1 MTNLVVIIFLMLIPG
16 DYSTEDTV
24 SGLLKSETVYLHT
37 DRNFYVAGDNLYY
50 KMYLKSDCSDSSRFA
65 YFIIRD
71 EKSEVISH
79 SRLELMDGVS
89 YGSIKLA
96 DTLKTGFYQIVCFT
110 NLMRNRP
117 ETIFRKEIIIANR
130 FDDDVSYFPE
140 IDLQS
145 SEYLANENSNIV
157 KPGPHNL
164 RILTDKSI
172 YERREEII
180 FTVEPEEMPVN
191 EISSL
196 SISVSQVINYTQPV
210 PSITGSFSKD
220 PEGQS
225 QTNSIGLGITYEME
239 SDRSV
244 IQGIVSEIPG
254 PVKTGINFSPPLE
267 SHTLF
272 VSAIDTVPNLQYT
285 TTDSSGKFCIY
296 LNPWYEGKEIYLK
309 LRSKANAQIT
319 LDSRY
324 AMKEPFQ
331 PTRDFNRHYV
341 REFIERAVKTGQV
354 ARYYGSEA
362 QADTIDTFYS
372 DHLPPEVY
380 FKTYPKIYP
389 SDYIELNDFF
399 ELSRE
404 IIPGL
409 RIRKNNGSYS
419 ASFPSLQYQIVSDE
433 EPLIFLD
440 GVPIDNVEQIIELG
454 SNDIEYIETVPNVR
468 YYNGLYFNGI
478 LNVAS
483 KKDAIKNIS
492 FPQPFRQTQPDESLC
507 FTKPEHFNPA
517 DLPSHY
523 PDLRYVLFWE
533 PEFRPH
539 GSKMDFTVWSSDIQ
553 GDYVINVQG
562 LTRSGLPVAGSA
574 TITVKAK

>member
-1 MTNLVVIIFLMLIPG
+1 MTNLAVLMMLLLIPG
-16 DYSTEDTV
+16 SSWPDDPSA
-24 SGLLKSETVYLHT
+24 GLINTETVYLHT
-37 DRNFYVAGDNLYY
+37 DRNFYIAGDHLYY
-50 KMYLKSDCSDSSRFA
+50 KLYLKSGCSDSSRFA

-110 NLMRNRP
+110 NFMRNRP

-140 IDLQS
+140 KDRQS
-145 SEYLANENSNIV
+145 SGVNVSSNV
-157 KPGPHNL
+157 PKPGPLNL
-164 RILTDKSI
+164 RILTDKNI

-180 FTVEPEEMPVN
+180 FTVEPGEMPVN
-191 EISSL
+191 EILSL
-196 SISVSQVINYTQPV
+196 SISVSQVIDYSQPV
-210 PSITGSFSKD
+210 PSITESFLKD

-225 QTNSIGLGITYEME
+225 QTNLNGPGITYEME
-239 SDRSV
+239 SGTSV
-244 IQGIVSEIPG
+244 IQGTVSEIPG
-254 PVKTGINFSPPLE
+254 TVKTGINFSSPLE
-267 SHTLF
+267 SHTIFL
-272 VSAIDTVPNLQYT
+272 SAIDTVPNLQYT

-324 AMKEPFQ
+324 TMKEPFQ
-331 PTRDFNRHYV
+331 PTRDFNRNYV
-341 REFIERAVKTGQV
+341 REFIKRAVKTGQV

-362 QADTIDTFYS
+362 KPDTIETFCSY
-372 DHLPPEVY
+372 HLPPEVY
-380 FKTYPKIYP
+380 FKTYPTIYP

-419 ASFPSLQYQIVSDE
+419 AGFPSLQYQIVSDE
-433 EPLIFLD
+433 EPLILLD
-440 GVPIDNVEQIIELG
+440 GVPIDNVNQIIDLG
-454 SNDIEYIETVPNVR
+454 SNDIRYIETVPNVR
-468 YYNGLYFNGI
+468 YFNGLYFNGI
-478 LNVAS
+478 LNVTS

-492 FPQPFRQTQPDESLC
+492 FSQPFRQTQTDESIS
-507 FTKPEHFNPA
+507 FTKPKHFNPA

-533 PEFRPH
+533 PDFKPH

-562 LTRSGLPVAGSA
+562 ITRSGLPVAGSA

>member
-1 MTNLVVIIFLMLIPG
+1 MLIPG
-16 DYSTEDTV
+16 FSITENPA
-24 SGLLKSETVYLHT
+24 SGLVKSETVYLHT

-79 SRLELMDGVS
+79 SRLEIIDGVS

-110 NLMRNRP
+110 NFMRNRP

-130 FDDDVSYFPE
+130 FDDEVVYFSE
-140 IDLQS
+140 KNLKS
-145 SEYLANENSNIV
+145 SGANESSNVIN
-157 KPGPHNL
+157 PGQQNL

-172 YERREEII
+172 YERRDEIT
-180 FTVEPEEMPVN
+180 FTIEPGETPVD
-191 EISSL
+191 EILSL
-196 SISVSQVINYTQPV
+196 SISVSQVIDYSQPV
-210 PSITGSFSKD
+210 PSITDLFSNQPQD
-220 PEGQS
+220 QS
-225 QTNSIGLGITYEME
+225 QTRYNDSGFTYEME
-239 SDRSV
+239 SGRSV
-244 IQGIVSEIPG
+244 IQGIVSDEPG
-254 PVKTGINFSPPLE
+254 LFKTGSNFSSPPE
-267 SHTLF
+267 SHTIF
-272 VSAIDTVPNLQYT
+272 VSAIDTVANLQYT
-285 TTDSSGKFCIY
+285 RADSSGKFCLY
-296 LNPWYEGKEIYLK
+296 LDPWYEGKEIFLK

-331 PTRDFNRHYV
+331 PTRDFNGHYV
-341 REFIERAVKTGQV
+341 RECIKKAVKTGQV

-362 QADTIDTFYS
+362 KPDTIKTFYS

-380 FKTYPKIYP
+380 FKTYPTIYP

-440 GVPIDNVEQIIELG
+440 GVPIDNVDQIIELG

-468 YYNGLYFNGI
+468 YFNRLYFNGI

-483 KKDAIKNIS
+483 KNDAIKNIS
-492 FPQPFRQTQPDESLC
+492 FSQPFRQTQVDESIC
-507 FTKPEHFNPA
+507 FTKPKHFNPA
-517 DLPSHY
+517 NLTSHY
-523 PDLRYVLFWE
+523 PDLRNVLFWE

-539 GSKMDFTVWSSDIQ
+539 GSKMDFTVCSSDIQ

-562 LTRSGLPVAGSA
+562 LTKSGLPVAGSA

>member
-1 MTNLVVIIFLMLIPG
+1 MLLLIPG
-16 DYSTEDTV
+16 SSWPGNPST
-24 SGLLKSETVYLHT
+24 GLVKTEMVYLHT
-37 DRNFYVAGDNLYY
+37 DRNFYVAGDNLYF
-50 KMYLKSDCSDSSRFA
+50 KMYLKSECCDTSRFA
-65 YFIIRD
+65 YLIIRD
-71 EKSEVISH
+71 EKSDVISH
-79 SRLELMDGVS
+79 SRLEVKDGVS

-110 NLMRNRP
+110 NFMRNRP
-117 ETIFRKEIIIANR
+117 ETIFRKEIVIANR
-130 FDDDVSYFPE
+130 FDDDAGYFSE
-140 IDLQS
+140 KKLQS
-145 SEYLANENSNIV
+145 SGATERSIAA
-157 KPGPHNL
+157 KPGHLNL

-220 PEGQS
+220 PESQGQA
-225 QTNSIGLGITYEME
+225 NSNGLGITYEME
-239 SDRSV
+239 SNRSV
-244 IQGIVSEIPG
+244 IQGIVTDGPG
-254 PVKTGINFSPPLE
+254 LIKTGSNYSTPPE
-267 SHTLF
+267 SHTIF
-272 VSAIDTVPNLQYT
+272 VSAIDTVANLQYT
-285 TTDSSGKFCIY
+285 RTDSSGKFCIY

-324 AMKEPFQ
+324 AVKEPFQ

-341 REFIERAVKTGQV
+341 REFIKRAVKTGQV

-362 QADTIDTFYS
+362 KPDTTETFYS
-372 DHLPPEVY
+372 DHLPPVVY
-380 FKTYPKIYP
+380 FKTYPTIYP

-440 GVPIDNVEQIIELG
+440 GVPIDNVGQIIELG

-468 YYNGLYFNGI
+468 YFNGLYFNGI

-492 FPQPFRQTQPDESLC
+492 ISQPFRQTQPDESLC
-507 FTKPEHFNPA
+507 FTKPKHFNPA

-539 GSKMDFTVWSSDIQ
+539 GSKMDFTVWTSDIQ
-553 GDYVINVQG
+553 GDYVISVQG